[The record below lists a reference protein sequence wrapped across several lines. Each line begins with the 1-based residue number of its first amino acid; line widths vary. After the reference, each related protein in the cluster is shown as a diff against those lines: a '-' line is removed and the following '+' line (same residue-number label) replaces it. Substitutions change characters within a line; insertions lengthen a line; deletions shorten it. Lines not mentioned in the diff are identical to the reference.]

1 MDGSTD
7 CHTEYTKSDREG
19 QRNDIAYV
27 WNLKKKKK
35 VQMNLLKKQKES
47 QREKTNLG
55 LENSPIKKIE
65 NLNRYF
71 SKEDIQMTN
80 KHLKRCSTMLIIREM
95 NANHYNE
102 VSPYASQNGHPQKV
116 YKQ

>member
-35 VQMNLLKKQKES
+35 VQMNLLKK
-47 QREKTNLG
+47 
-55 LENSPIKKIE
+55 
-65 NLNRYF
+65 
-71 SKEDIQMTN
+71 
-80 KHLKRCSTMLIIREM
+80 
-95 NANHYNE
+95 
-102 VSPYASQNGHPQKV
+102 
-116 YKQ
+116 